1 MWNEMELDT
10 QYFWMRHGLSY
21 SESWDACQNHLLQI
35 SCLHIDHFLGLPA
48 AAQLDIK
55 SVQKKMRLTYQ
66 LISLELN
73 VVQGSILPLWKE
85 ENKTF
90 PYI

>member
-1 MWNEMELDT
+1 M
-10 QYFWMRHGLSY
+10 
-21 SESWDACQNHLLQI
+21 NHRA
-35 SCLHIDHFLGLPA
+35 DV
-48 AAQLDIK
+48 K